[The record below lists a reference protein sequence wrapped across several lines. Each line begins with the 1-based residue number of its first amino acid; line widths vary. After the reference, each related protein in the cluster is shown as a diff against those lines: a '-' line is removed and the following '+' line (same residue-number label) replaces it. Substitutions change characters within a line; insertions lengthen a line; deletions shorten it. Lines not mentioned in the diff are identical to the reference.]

1 MKEKLKFIAGKLGY
15 GVGAIGLDL
24 SYGMFYSFLSH
35 YLVTTLGLKEGFLLL
50 LTPLARIWDGIN
62 DPMMG
67 TIVDNTRTKFGK
79 YRPWILIG
87 AISNGIVLFLL
98 FSRFGLSGLPLY
110 IYVAVMYVLWGMSN
124 TLADIPYWSMI
135 PSFTSEEKERNLVS
149 TVARTFSGLGQG
161 IITIA
166 TPIIVPLLSTGMN
179 KDKDGYTPEGFSR
192 WAGICGILLV
202 VFALVCVLTTK
213 ETNVVYGEKKK
224 FSFKQIFKVI
234 KGNDQLVIFMIFAM
248 LSNAGWY
255 LTSGTAVT
263 YFTQVVGDG
272 KAQSLFQLIGAAGSV
287 LGLLVIPIMSVKF
300 TKRTTYSFSL
310 ITTIVGYALMFV
322 FGPILKINIALDVCY
337 ILASIGISSMFVS
350 QTIFL
355 ADIVDYG
362 EYKNGERN
370 ESITFS
376 MKGFLQKL
384 AYTIQ
389 TVIYYGGLGLF
400 RYSEQVNDCKARGV
414 DIVVNAQTKTAIG
427 VIGFAVPIVLLL
439 ASLFVFRSKFRLYG
453 KLADEVHDYIIEK
466 RASEKE

>member
-87 AISNGIVLFLL
+87 AVSNGIVLFLL

-166 TPIIVPLLSTGMN
+166 TPIVVPLLSTGMN

-202 VFALVCVLTTK
+202 AFALVCVLTTK

-234 KGNDQLVIFMIFAM
+234 KGNDQLVVFMIFAM

-400 RYSEQVNDCKARGV
+400 RYSEQVNDCKQRGV
-414 DIVVNAQTKTAIG
+414 DVVVNAQTKTAIG

>member
-1 MKEKLKFIAGKLGY
+1 MKDKLKFIAGKLGY

-35 YLVTTLGLKEGFLLL
+35 YLVTTLGLREGFLLL

-87 AISNGIVLFLL
+87 AVSNGIVLFLL

-224 FSFKQIFKVI
+224 FSFRQIFKVI
-234 KGNDQLVIFMIFAM
+234 RGNDQLVVFMIFAM

-310 ITTIVGYALMFV
+310 VTTIAGYALMFV
-322 FGPILKINIALDVCY
+322 FGPILKINIALDICY

-400 RYSEQVNDCKARGV
+400 RYSEQVNDCKQRGV
-414 DIVVNAQTKTAIG
+414 DVVVNAQTKTAIG

-466 RASEKE
+466 RASEKK

>member
-1 MKEKLKFIAGKLGY
+1 MKGKLKFVVGKLGY

-87 AISNGIVLFLL
+87 AICNGIVLFLL

-110 IYVAVMYVLWGMSN
+110 IYVAVMYVLWGMAN

-166 TPIIVPLLSTGMN
+166 TPIVVPLLSTGMN
-179 KDKDGYTPEGFSR
+179 RDKDGYTPEGFSR

-234 KGNDQLVIFMIFAM
+234 KGNDQLVVFMIFAM

-310 ITTIVGYALMFV
+310 ITTIVGYALMFL
-322 FGPILKINIALDVCY
+322 FGPILKINIALDICY

-384 AYTIQ
+384 AYTI
-389 TVIYYGGLGLF
+389 
-400 RYSEQVNDCKARGV
+400 
-414 DIVVNAQTKTAIG
+414 
-427 VIGFAVPIVLLL
+427 
-439 ASLFVFRSKFRLYG
+439 
-453 KLADEVHDYIIEK
+453 
-466 RASEKE
+466 

>member
-1 MKEKLKFIAGKLGY
+1 MKEKLRFVIGKLGY

-67 TIVDNTRTKFGK
+67 TIVDNTRTRFGK

-87 AISNGIVLFLL
+87 AVSNGIVLFLL

-166 TPIIVPLLSTGMN
+166 TPIVVPLLSTGIN
-179 KDKDGYTPEGFSR
+179 KDAEGYTPEGFSK
-192 WAGICGILLV
+192 WAGICGVLLV
-202 VFALVCVLTTK
+202 IFALVCVLTTK

-234 KGNDQLVIFMIFAM
+234 RNNDQLVVFMVFAM

-287 LGLLVIPIMSVKF
+287 LGLLVIPLMSIKF
-300 TKRTTYSFSL
+300 SKRTTYSFSL
-310 ITTIVGYALMFV
+310 ITTIVGYLLMFV

-337 ILASIGISSMFVS
+337 ILASVGISSMFVS

-400 RYSEQVNDCKARGV
+400 RYSEQVNECKAQGIKV
-414 DIVVNAQTKTAIG
+414 AVNQQTQTAIG

-439 ASLFVFRSKFRLYG
+439 ASLFVFRSRFKLYG
-453 KLADEVHDYIIEK
+453 KLADDVHDYIIAK

>member
-1 MKEKLKFIAGKLGY
+1 
-15 GVGAIGLDL
+15 
-24 SYGMFYSFLSH
+24 
-35 YLVTTLGLKEGFLLL
+35 
-50 LTPLARIWDGIN
+50 
-62 DPMMG
+62 
-67 TIVDNTRTKFGK
+67 
-79 YRPWILIG
+79 
-87 AISNGIVLFLL
+87 
-98 FSRFGLSGLPLY
+98 
-110 IYVAVMYVLWGMSN
+110 
-124 TLADIPYWSMI
+124 
-135 PSFTSEEKERNLVS
+135 
-149 TVARTFSGLGQG
+149 
-161 IITIA
+161 
-166 TPIIVPLLSTGMN
+166 
-179 KDKDGYTPEGFSR
+179 
-192 WAGICGILLV
+192 
-202 VFALVCVLTTK
+202 
-213 ETNVVYGEKKK
+213 
-224 FSFKQIFKVI
+224 
-234 KGNDQLVIFMIFAM
+234 MIFAM

-322 FGPILKINIALDVCY
+322 FGPILKINIALDICY

-400 RYSEQVNDCKARGV
+400 RYSEQVNDCKQRGV
-414 DIVVNAQTKTAIG
+414 DVVVNAQTQTAIG

>member
-1 MKEKLKFIAGKLGY
+1 MKEKLRFIVGKLGY

-50 LTPLARIWDGIN
+50 LTPIARIWDGIN

-87 AISNGIVLFLL
+87 ACSNAVVLFLL
-98 FSRFGLSGLPLY
+98 FSKFNMSGLPLY
-110 IYVAVMYVLWGMSN
+110 IYIAVMYVLWGMTN

-166 TPIIVPLLSTGMN
+166 TPIVVPMLSSGMEI
-179 KDKDGYTPEGFSR
+179 DSEGYSAKGFSA
-192 WAGICGILLV
+192 WAAICGVLLII
-202 VFALVCVLTTK
+202 FALVCVLTTK

-234 KGNDQLVIFMIFAM
+234 KNNDQLVVFMLFAM

-287 LGLLVIPIMSVKF
+287 LGLLVIPLMSIKF
-300 TKRTTYSFSL
+300 TKRTTYTFSL
-310 ITTIVGYALMFV
+310 VTTITGYVLMFI
-322 FGPILKINIALDVCY
+322 FGPVLKLNLALDFCY

-362 EYKNGERN
+362 EFKNGERN

-389 TVIYYGGLGLF
+389 TVFYFGGLGIMH
-400 RYSEQVNDCKARGV
+400 YSDQVKAGTP
-414 DIVVNAQTKTAIG
+414 INEPTKAAIG
-427 VIGFAVPIVLLL
+427 IIGFAVPPILLVL
-439 ASLFVFRSKFRLYG
+439 SLIVFRSKFKIYG
-453 KLADEVHDYIIEK
+453 KLADEVHDYIIAK
-466 RASEKE
+466 RQSEKEKI